1 VSRSHGF
8 RSSLAA
14 KFKLL
19 QVRASFVVGEQVFL
33 LENVVSV
40 VSGALSWSSF
50 VNGGNAL

>member
-1 VSRSHGF
+1 M
-8 RSSLAA
+8 
-14 KFKLL
+14 
-19 QVRASFVVGEQVFL
+19 VGEQVFL